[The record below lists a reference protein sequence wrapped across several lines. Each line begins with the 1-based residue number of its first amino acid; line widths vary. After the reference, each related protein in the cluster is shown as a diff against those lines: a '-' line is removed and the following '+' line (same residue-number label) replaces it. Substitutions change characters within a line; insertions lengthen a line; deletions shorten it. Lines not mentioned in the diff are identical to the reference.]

1 MGSSSSARVSSG
13 DVRRTA
19 QVVSHIRAPSVTPS
33 RVAHMAA
40 GARASGRDSGASTRD
55 VHTRVVKA
63 GELDVT
69 YLECG
74 EGPLAL
80 CLHGFP
86 DSPHTWR
93 HLMPELA
100 AAGYRAVA
108 PFMRGY
114 APTSVPSSGVYQT
127 AALSRDA
134 NALHEALGGDE
145 KAVIIGHDWGAPS
158 VCGAAIDAPERWSKV
173 VSMAV
178 PPGPA
183 LGAAFLGNLAQVQR
197 SWYMFFFQHG
207 LSNHVVA
214 ANDLAFID
222 MLWAQWSPGYV
233 ASVDLSHVKSSLRE
247 AANLQAALGY
257 YRATLGDGK
266 RDPELA
272 ELQQRMGGEYP
283 KQPVLYLH
291 GENDGCIG
299 REVAE
304 AARAM
309 SPANVRYEFIADAG
323 HFMQLEQPAQVN
335 ALILQ
340 FLRR

>member
-1 MGSSSSARVSSG
+1 MKQS
-13 DVRRTA
+13 T
-19 QVVSHIRAPSVTPS
+19 IR
-33 RVAHMAA
+33 
-40 GARASGRDSGASTRD
+40 
-55 VHTRVVKA
+55 A
-63 GELDVT
+63 GELDVA
-69 YLECG
+69 YFECG
-74 EGPLAL
+74 DGPLAL

-93 HLMPELA
+93 HLMPALA

-108 PFMRGY
+108 PYMRGY
-114 APTSVPSSGVYQT
+114 APTSVASSGVYQT

-134 NALHEALGGDE
+134 NALHEALGGDRR
-145 KAVIIGHDWGAPS
+145 AVIIGHDWGAPS
-158 VCGAAIDAPERWSKV
+158 VCGAAIDAPDRWSKV

-183 LGAAFLGNLAQVQR
+183 LGAAFLSNLAQIQR

-214 ANDLAFID
+214 AADLAFID
-222 MLWAQWSPGYV
+222 MLWAQWSPGFD
-233 ASVDLSHVKSSLRE
+233 ARDDLQHVKASLRNPE
-247 AANLQAALGY
+247 NLQAALGY
-257 YRATLGDGK
+257 YRATLGEGK

-272 ELQQRMGGEYP
+272 ALQQRMGGEYP
-283 KQPVLYLH
+283 SQPLLYLH

-309 SPANVRYEFIADAG
+309 SPANVSYAFVADAG
-323 HFMQLEQPAQVN
+323 HFMQLEQPERVN
-335 ALILQ
+335 DLIVN
-340 FLRR
+340 FVAR

>member
-1 MGSSSSARVSSG
+1 MKQS
-13 DVRRTA
+13 T
-19 QVVSHIRAPSVTPS
+19 IR
-33 RVAHMAA
+33 
-40 GARASGRDSGASTRD
+40 
-55 VHTRVVKA
+55 A
-63 GELDVT
+63 GELDVA
-69 YLECG
+69 YFECG
-74 EGPLAL
+74 DGPLAL

-93 HLMPELA
+93 HLMPALA

-108 PFMRGY
+108 PYMRGY
-114 APTSVPSSGVYQT
+114 APTSVASSGVYQT

-134 NALHEALGGDE
+134 NALHEALGGDRR
-145 KAVIIGHDWGAPS
+145 AVIIGHDWGAPS
-158 VCGAAIDAPERWSKV
+158 VCGAAIDAPDRWSKV

-183 LGAAFLGNLAQVQR
+183 LGAAFLSNLAQIQR

-214 ANDLAFID
+214 AADLAFID
-222 MLWAQWSPGYV
+222 MLWAQWSPGFD
-233 ASVDLSHVKSSLRE
+233 ARDDLQHVKASLRSPE
-247 AANLQAALGY
+247 NLQAALGY
-257 YRATLGDGK
+257 YRATLGEGK

-272 ELQQRMGGEYP
+272 ALQQRMGGEYP
-283 KQPVLYLH
+283 SQPLLYLH

-309 SPANVRYEFIADAG
+309 SPANVSYAFVTDAG
-323 HFMQLEQPAQVN
+323 HFMQLEQPERVN
-335 ALILQ
+335 ELIVN
-340 FLRR
+340 FVAR

>member
-1 MGSSSSARVSSG
+1 M
-13 DVRRTA
+13 
-19 QVVSHIRAPSVTPS
+19 PS
-33 RVAHMAA
+33 RVARMA
-40 GARASGRDSGASTRD
+40 GAARDTRTGSGAVSRATRTGA
-55 VHTRVVKA
+55 VRA

-93 HLMPELA
+93 HLLPALA
-100 AAGYRAVA
+100 DAGYRAVA

-114 APTSVPSSGVYQT
+114 APTSIAASGVYQT
-127 AALSRDA
+127 AALARDA
-134 NALHEALGGDE
+134 NALHEALGGDSH
-145 KAVIIGHDWGAPS
+145 AVIVGHDWGAPS
-158 VCGAAIDAPERWSKV
+158 VCGAAIDAPHRWSKV

-222 MLWAQWSPGYV
+222 MLWSQWSPGYD
-233 ASVDLSHVKSSLRE
+233 ATEDLAHVKAALRE
-247 AANLQAALGY
+247 SGNLQAALGY

-266 RDPELA
+266 RDPDLA
-272 ELQQRMGGEYP
+272 ALQQRMGAEYP
-283 KQPVLYLH
+283 TQPLLYLH
-291 GENDGCIG
+291 GINDGCIG
-299 REVAE
+299 REVAD

-309 SPANVRYEFIADAG
+309 SPANVKYEIIPDAG
-323 HFMQLEQPAQVN
+323 HFMQLEQPQRVN
-335 ALILQ
+335 ALIVD